1 MMEKRKKW
9 PYLVVLVGFNPEF
22 CLTKVT
28 KNGAELRLKP
38 TKTTKHGHFL
48 RFSIKKHPKVS
59 DLTQKNFFEIFGP
72 LCLPPRGTHIS
83 ASRTLIKNRL
93 DESSNLPWR
102 SIHAKFQ
109 PNSTIRLARARG
121 VVRFFT

>member
-1 MMEKRKKW
+1 M
-9 PYLVVLVGFNPEF
+9 VVLVGFNPEF

-59 DLTQKNFFEIFGP
+59 DLTQKTQKWRKNFFRDFWAP
-72 LCLPPRGTHIS
+72 MPP
-83 ASRTLIKNRL
+83 
-93 DESSNLPWR
+93 P
-102 SIHAKFQ
+102 
-109 PNSTIRLARARG
+109 
-121 VVRFFT
+121 